1 MRACPTSVAKAFSY
15 TALRAAIDHEEKV
28 EDEEKVEKVE
38 TQEVSMPPCCLDPKK
53 YQ

>member
-1 MRACPTSVAKAFSY
+1 MSLRACPTSVPKDFSY
-15 TALRAAIDHEEKV
+15 TALGAAIDNEEKV
-28 EDEEKVEKVE
+28 EDEEKVE